1 MIGHRNGRK
10 RRNLPVHRGFVEG
23 RLTARPG
30 GSHRLPLTSGF
41 APKPAVR
48 LSWVEERLALVDTG
62 SFPGRLVHRALCSS
76 HFGAHLRR
84 KIAHLFTELIC
95 DVIQLSRHL
104 LRFTDHLKGALYH
117 DVTAIRRENGFV
129 FVDIGR

>member
-1 MIGHRNGRK
+1 MVSF
-10 RRNLPVHRGFVEG
+10 RRYLVAWTRLCEG
-23 RLTARPG
+23 RLSTRPG
-30 GSHRLPLTSGF
+30 GSRWLSLTSGF

-62 SFPGRLVHRALCSS
+62 SFPGRVVHRALCSL

-95 DVIQLSRHL
+95 DVIQLSRYL
-104 LRFTDHLKGALYH
+104 LRFTDHLKGALCH
-117 DVTAIRRENGFV
+117 DVPAIRCENGFV